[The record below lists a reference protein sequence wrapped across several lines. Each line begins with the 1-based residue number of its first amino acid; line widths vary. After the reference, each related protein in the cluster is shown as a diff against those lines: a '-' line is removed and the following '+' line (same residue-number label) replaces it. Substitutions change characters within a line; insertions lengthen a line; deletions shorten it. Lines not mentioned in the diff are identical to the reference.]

1 MKTYTITPERLHT
14 PIHMTLD
21 GATIGR
27 DQSLTVKDVCKYY
40 YYIPAHMDIL
50 RPSKYTVPD
59 YPGLLRISRPR
70 SCGQA
75 TTSFDIHLGNE
86 KLFQTRFGLED
97 SSGTKR
103 LRIDMRLLK
112 PEMAPKA
119 QPISITQ
126 LAFCPAVIFACAF
139 QKNKLQY
146 NTESRFAFGC
156 HFKDSTHAKFLTEN
170 LIESYSLNRLESDR
184 LSYYTVHPAPN
195 ESIAIFE
202 GPLVQIEPNF
212 RKLTYTLDM
221 LGRDAFNLLNQYHLP
236 PRMEW
241 QPYYPKTDL
250 QRN

>member
-1 MKTYTITPERLHT
+1 MKTYMINPNLLST
-14 PIHMTLD
+14 PIHMTLNGSVMD
-21 GATIGR
+21 GDT
-27 DQSLTVKDVCKYY
+27 SLTIKDVCKYY
-40 YYIPAHMDIL
+40 YFIPAHMDIL

-59 YPGLLRISRPR
+59 YPGLLRISKPQQ
-70 SCGQA
+70 SDKA
-75 TTSFDIHLGNE
+75 TKRFDILLG
-86 KLFQTRFGLED
+86 KDKIFQTEFGFENCG
-97 SSGTKR
+97 GTKT

-112 PEMAPKA
+112 PEIAPKGN
-119 QPISITQ
+119 PISMTQ

-146 NTESRFAFGC
+146 NIESRFAFGC
-156 HFKDSTHAKFLTEN
+156 HYKNSMEARFFIEN

-184 LSYYTVHPAPN
+184 LRYYTLHPSPN

-221 LGRDAFNLLNQYHLP
+221 VGRDAFSLLNQYHLP
-236 PRMEW
+236 NKEEW
-241 QPYYPKTDL
+241 QAYYPRTDL